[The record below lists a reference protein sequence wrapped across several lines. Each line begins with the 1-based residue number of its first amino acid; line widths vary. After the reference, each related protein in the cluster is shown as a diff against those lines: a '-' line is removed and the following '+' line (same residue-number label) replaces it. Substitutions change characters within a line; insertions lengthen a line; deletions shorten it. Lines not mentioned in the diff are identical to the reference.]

1 MLIPNGIKSVFD
13 FIITAQKYTQLWI
26 QNRSL
31 TLINLISRLI
41 NLPIVKRYLPLRN
54 KNIIK

>member
-41 NLPIVKRYLPLRN
+41 NLPIVKSNLPLSH